1 MLEAPAWDG
10 PHTDRLRRK
19 LGAEARLVKS
29 IFGDDAPTAIQL
41 AADMQSLSAAVA
53 ASAVVGTLAK
63 KGEK

>member
-1 MLEAPAWDG
+1 MPEAPVWDG

-29 IFGDDAPTAIQL
+29 IFGDDAPTAGQSVE
-41 AADMQSLSAAVA
+41 DMQSLSTTVA
-53 ASAVVGTLAK
+53 ASALVGTLAK